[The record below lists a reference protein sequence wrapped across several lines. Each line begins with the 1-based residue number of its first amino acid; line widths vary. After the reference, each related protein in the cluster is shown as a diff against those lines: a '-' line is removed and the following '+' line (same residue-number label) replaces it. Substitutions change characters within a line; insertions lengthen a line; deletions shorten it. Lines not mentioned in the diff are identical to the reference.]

1 MEKETKRCFI
11 ALDLSREVINE
22 IKKIQK
28 LIGKQ
33 VLFNGKF
40 TEPENLHLTLKFLGD
55 LDDSM
60 IEKVDERLKGVNLES
75 FEVELGEAGVFSKN
89 YIRIIWI
96 HLKGAEKLQ
105 KEIDEKLSSLFESE
119 DRFMSHLTIARV
131 KGVANRKALINY
143 LESIKPSKLKF
154 RVDKFF
160 LRKSE
165 LEPNG
170 PVYSDLE
177 GYKLVG

>member
-1 MEKETKRCFI
+1 MEQETQRCFI

-55 LDDSM
+55 LDNDQ
-60 IEKVDERLKGVNLES
+60 IKEIDDRLRSINFNK
-75 FEVELGEAGVFSKN
+75 FEVELGEAGVFAKN

-105 KEIDEKLSSLFESE
+105 KEIDDKLSDLFEKE
-119 DRFMSHLTIARV
+119 RRFMSHITIARV
-131 KGVANRKALINY
+131 KGVADRNALINY
-143 LESIKPSKLKF
+143 LESVKPSKLKF
-154 RVDKFF
+154 KVDRFF

-165 LEPNG
+165 LKPDG
-170 PVYSDLE
+170 PVYSDLRK
-177 GYKLVG
+177 YKLV